1 MKDLMNQ
8 KSFSKNDIERKHE
21 ECVVIKENQ
30 KAYNLE
36 KTHLRAKTAI
46 FDQYENLFII
56 GLYYEAWHVIL

>member
-21 ECVVIKENQ
+21 ECTVIKENQ

-46 FDQYENLFII
+46 FDQYENL
-56 GLYYEAWHVIL
+56 LS